1 MYYLLMKGKE
11 SFKKGKRRSINW
23 ASQQY
28 WCHSFWKRGIRG
40 LLLSPYIYLMD
51 LKISLY
57 GFIQTSFILYVWIQL
72 AQQTFKEALGDGI
85 WMKLIDSEAQSDSF
99 RKVLHQPM
107 DASLAARIYK
117 DMQLFHNLEKNG
129 ITVELPWD
137 KITTLSNLARLFE
150 QLHKTETASI
160 LYRLILFKVIKLHF
174 YIYIN
179 FCIFM

>member
-1 MYYLLMKGKE
+1 
-11 SFKKGKRRSINW
+11 
-23 ASQQY
+23 
-28 WCHSFWKRGIRG
+28 
-40 LLLSPYIYLMD
+40 
-51 LKISLY
+51 
-57 GFIQTSFILYVWIQL
+57 
-72 AQQTFKEALGDGI
+72 
-85 WMKLIDSEAQSDSF
+85 MKLIDSEAQSDSF